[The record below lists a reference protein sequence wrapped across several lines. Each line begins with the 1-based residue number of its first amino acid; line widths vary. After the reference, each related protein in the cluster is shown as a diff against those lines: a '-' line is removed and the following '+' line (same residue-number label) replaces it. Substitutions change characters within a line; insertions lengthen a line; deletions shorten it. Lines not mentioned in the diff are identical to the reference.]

1 MKKIPPRL
9 LLVIAA
15 VLRIIAAI
23 LTFACTI
30 FIGANIV
37 FARSRAEER
46 SSSMQG
52 LMYIAIGIIILDCVV
67 LIYGLLSGMIG
78 DPVKDL
84 DTKISILNSIIL

>member
-1 MKKIPPRL
+1 
-9 LLVIAA
+9 
-15 VLRIIAAI
+15 
-23 LTFACTI
+23 
-30 FIGANIV
+30 
-37 FARSRAEER
+37 
-46 SSSMQG
+46 MQG